1 MQPLNK
7 RLFKTNGI
15 KAVLVIMLILN
26 VGWSQSG
33 KIIISG
39 VFDGPLSG
47 GTPKGVELFVRED
60 VSDLDDYALG
70 SANNGGGTD
79 GAEFTGMDGS
89 ASAGTYIYVAYEG
102 SNDGSFTTFF
112 GFAPDYEHSAMSI
125 NGDDAIELFYT
136 ADDGSNWTV
145 IDVFG
150 DIDTDGTGED

>member
-1 MQPLNK
+1 MQLILRRGFLNCSV
-7 RLFKTNGI
+7 
-15 KAVLVIMLILN
+15 KAILVIIFTLSF
-26 VGWSQSG
+26 GWSQSG

-60 VSDLDDYALG
+60 VADLDDYALG

-79 GAEFTGMDGS
+79 GAEYTSMDGG
-89 ASAGTYIYVAYEG
+89 ASAGTYIYVASEAPRFAEY
-102 SNDGSFTTFF
+102 F
-112 GFAPDYEHSAMSI
+112 GFSPDYTGGAMSI

-150 DIDTDGTGED
+150 DIDTDGKAVALV